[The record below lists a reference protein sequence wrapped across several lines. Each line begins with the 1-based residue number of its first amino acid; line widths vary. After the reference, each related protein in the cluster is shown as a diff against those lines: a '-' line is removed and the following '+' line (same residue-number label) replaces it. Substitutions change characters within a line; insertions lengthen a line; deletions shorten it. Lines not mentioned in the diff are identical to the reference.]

1 MAKRTKD
8 KNTKQNAHKKL
19 SVRSN
24 KSYKSIKF
32 SGIDKNSKASTNPNR
47 KIPNEKLKNFYRT
60 PAKIKLLNLYNSKP

>member
-8 KNTKQNAHKKL
+8 KNTKQNARKKL

-47 KIPNEKLKNFYRT
+47 KIPNENKKFL
-60 PAKIKLLNLYNSKP
+60 